1 MVFMQ
6 IFFPVP
12 TAVFFFYEE
21 NWSNQGKTLRT
32 RLEAITKFTI
42 IYMMA

>member
-6 IFFPVP
+6 VFFPVS
-12 TAVFFFYEE
+12 TVVFFFYEE

-32 RLEAITKFTI
+32 RLEATTKYTI
-42 IYMMA
+42 IYMMT